1 MEANAPRVALF
12 SIYRVFFWIGL
23 LSFGGGLMPWIQREV
38 VTVRGWLTDEQFFPG
53 MALAQVLPG
62 VNSTNIAIYVGQ
74 HVRGAAG
81 AAVALAAMLTG
92 PFCMVVLAAVSYKFV
107 LGVPAIQVAAA
118 GVAAAAIGMLLRT
131 GVSAVQATGR
141 EPAAL
146 AVMVAT
152 FVAIGLLHFSLIT
165 VVLVI
170 TPISIL
176 LVVAAEQCRCVRT
189 ISSASSSSSRRC
201 RLRRSA
207 APPPSTRRCST
218 RPSTCDNG

>member
-1 MEANAPRVALF
+1 MEANAPRVPLL

-53 MALAQVLPG
+53 MALAQILPG
-62 VNSTNIAIYVGQ
+62 VNSANIAIYVGQ

-81 AAVALAAMLTG
+81 AGVALVAMLTG

-131 GVSAVQATGR
+131 GVSAVQAIGR
-141 EPAAL
+141 KPAAL
-146 AVMVAT
+146 AVTVAT
-152 FVAIGLLHFSLIT
+152 FVAIGVLHFSLLI
-165 VVLVI
+165 VVVVMA
-170 TPISIL
+170 PISVL
-176 LVVAAEQCRCVRT
+176 L
-189 ISSASSSSSRRC
+189 SWP
-201 RLRRSA
+201 RSNA
-207 APPPSTRRCST
+207 DA
-218 RPSTCDNG
+218 

>member
-92 PFCMVVLAAVSYKFV
+92 PFCMVLLAAASYKFV

-118 GVAAAAIGMLLRT
+118 GVATAAIGMLLRT
-131 GVSAVQATGR
+131 GISAAQATGR
-141 EPAAL
+141 EPLAL

-152 FVAIGLLHFSLIT
+152 FVAIGLLHYSLIP
-165 VVLVI
+165 VVAVM

-176 LVVAAEQCRCVRT
+176 LSWPRGNRDA
-189 ISSASSSSSRRC
+189 
-201 RLRRSA
+201 
-207 APPPSTRRCST
+207 
-218 RPSTCDNG
+218 

>member
-1 MEANAPRVALF
+1 MEASAPPVALF

-38 VTVRGWLTDEQFFPG
+38 VIVRGWLTDEQFFPG

-92 PFCMVVLAAVSYKFV
+92 PFFMVVLAAVSYKFV
-107 LGVPAIQVAAA
+107 LGVPVIQVAAA
-118 GVAAAAIGMLLRT
+118 GVATAAIGMLLRT
-131 GVSAVQATGR
+131 GILAVRSTGTR
-141 EPAAL
+141 PVAL

-152 FVAIGLLHFSLIT
+152 FIAIGVLHFSLIA
-165 VVLVI
+165 VVMVMI
-170 TPISIL
+170 PISVL
-176 LVVAAEQCRCVRT
+176 L
-189 ISSASSSSSRRC
+189 SWP
-201 RLRRSA
+201 RSNPDA
-207 APPPSTRRCST
+207 
-218 RPSTCDNG
+218 